1 MKFSQKIFLITFA
14 FVTISINIIGIII
27 INNNYQTSIKN
38 RIENNKV
45 NIHNIESMLG
55 FYNTSEIDVSF
66 FNKNN
71 TYYEIYYNDIVV
83 FSNIRV
89 DMSEIE
95 GMLNPTE
102 NTIEAIIFNDYL
114 FETAKVDLKTDLYT
128 IVIVEN
134 IKDIMDI
141 RQEQIYFFIKV
152 SIIFSFIIAFCL
164 YIVIHFLTRR
174 INKLNKTVNKIA
186 KGNYSARVKNLG
198 KDEIGNLAKS
208 FNKMANSVEKNIYE
222 IQRVSENRKNFIH
235 DITHEIR
242 TPLTSIIGYSSLIKN
257 KKVTDIER
265 IQEYNNKIYEEGNY
279 LNSISQRLTDI
290 VLLDN
295 QKVELQKINISETI
309 KEIVESMMYDYK
321 DVKFIQEIQQNIE
334 IESDKVLLHSLVSN
348 LVKNAIMAY
357 ENTQNKIVE
366 IVLQKIDENKIL
378 LKIID
383 KGKGMSKEQ
392 LQKVTEPFYT
402 LNKDRNRKISGMGLG
417 LPLCIKICKTLNSNL
432 KLESK
437 LGEGT
442 CVNIEFGKEKYEEI

>member
-14 FVTISINIIGIII
+14 FVTININIIGIII
-27 INNNYQTSIKN
+27 INNNYQTNLES
-38 RIENNKV
+38 RIENNKI
-45 NIHNIESMLG
+45 NLRNIENMLE
-55 FYNTSEIDVSF
+55 FYNTTEIDISL

-71 TYYEIYYNDIVV
+71 TYYEIFCNDYLV
-83 FSNIRV
+83 FSNIIV

-95 GMLNPTE
+95 EILKPSE

-114 FETAKVDLKTDLYT
+114 FETTKIDVKTDLYT
-128 IVIVEN
+128 IVIAEN

-164 YIVIHFLTRR
+164 YITIYFLTRK
-174 INKLNKTVNKIA
+174 INKLNKAVMKIS
-186 KGNYSARVKNLG
+186 KGDYSTRTKNLG

-208 FNKMANSVEKNIYE
+208 FNKMASSVEKNINE

-257 KKVTDIER
+257 RKVTDIEK
-265 IQEYNNKIYEEGNY
+265 IIEYNNKIYEEGNY
-279 LNSISQRLTDI
+279 LNLISQRLTDI

-295 QKVELQKINISETI
+295 QKIELEKVDISQAI
-309 KEIVESMMYDYK
+309 KEIVESMRYDYR
-321 DVKFIQEIQQNIE
+321 DVNFIQEIEPNIE
-334 IESDKVLLHSLVSN
+334 IESDKVLLHSLISN
-348 LVKNAIMAY
+348 IVKNAIMAY
-357 ENTQNKIVE
+357 EEGKDKTVM
-366 IVLQKIDENKIL
+366 IVLEKIDEDIIL
-378 LKIID
+378 LKIVD
-383 KGKGMSKEQ
+383 KGKGMSEEQ
-392 LQKVTEPFYT
+392 IEKVIEPFYT

-417 LPLCIKICKTLNSNL
+417 LPLCIKICETLNANL

-437 LGEGT
+437 PGQGT
-442 CVNIEFGKEKYEEI
+442 CVKIEFRREKYEEI